1 MTSIEKL
8 FEQLEEQGIVFK
20 SSNNLLHIS
29 IDASDYLDIKR
40 IAKEMHKQELVNFY
54 YTKSRKTFEEFF
66 EKTFGSKGSDDT
78 FKVWECCGMEE
89 CICKKQEISD
99 EDIQEYANEK
109 YAEVKKLLPY
119 SHFSIDNLESHFI
132 DGMKKYRELLKNKL

>member
-1 MTSIEKL
+1 MTSIEWL
-8 FEQLEEQGIVFK
+8 IEEMMSKGFFK
-20 SSNNLLHIS
+20 ESVTLTN
-29 IDASDYLDIKR
+29 IDHLQYKAE
-40 IAKEMHKQELVNFY
+40 EMHKQELVKFY

-99 EDIQEYANEK
+99 EEIQEFANEK
-109 YAEVKKLLPY
+109 YSELKKLLPY
-119 SHFSIDNLESHFI
+119 SHFSLDDLESHFI